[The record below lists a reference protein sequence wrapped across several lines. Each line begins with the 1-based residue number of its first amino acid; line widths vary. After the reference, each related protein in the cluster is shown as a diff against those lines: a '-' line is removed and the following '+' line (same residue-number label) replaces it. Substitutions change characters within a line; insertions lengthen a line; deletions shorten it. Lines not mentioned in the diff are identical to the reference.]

1 MSPASNTTVVSA
13 SDAGAAAMPLPAF
26 RGDAASDGVPCVAQ
40 LAVLLAGQSAS
51 TRAPSISTGLGLPV
65 AALPVTAERSLAAC
79 WVRRIVRAGFRGTV
93 VVAVASEAEAGYY
106 RQIGAALG
114 PDMPA
119 AVCGDA
125 TEAVRRGSA
134 LRIEVRIDTAGHRGP
149 AGTIGDVASDHAD
162 RHGWSAA
169 DGGMLVIEASNAPN
183 LDLPRFYAAIDP
195 VGGALVGAA
204 IDGSPCGVHWMSAS
218 ALALVPRIGYFDLKE
233 QLIPAL
239 VGSGRRVHAWMGTHE
254 SCRISDRASYLRA
267 AALMQAAGAESI
279 ARDAVIEPGAR
290 VRGGS
295 VVCRGATIERGALVV
310 DAVVLPGARVCADAV
325 VARSIVPPGSHVPR
339 GYLVVDEVFGALGSV
354 ARSGTEG
361 GAA

>member
-1 MSPASNTTVVSA
+1 MSPTSNTTDVSA
-13 SDAGAAAMPLPAF
+13 SVAGAAAMPSSAG
-26 RGDAASDGVPCVAQ
+26 RADAPPGGVSCVAQ

-51 TRAPSISTGLGLPV
+51 TRAPIISTSLGLPV

-93 VVAVASEAEAGYY
+93 VLAVASEVEAGYF
-106 RQIGAALG
+106 RQLEASLAADLQSPPNGGA
-114 PDMPA
+114 P
-119 AVCGDA
+119 
-125 TEAVRRGSA
+125 S
-134 LRIEVRIDTAGHRGP
+134 RIEVRIDTAGHRGP
-149 AGTIGDVASDHAD
+149 AGTIGDVAADHAAH
-162 RHGWSAA
+162 HGWRAA

-183 LDLPRFYAAIDP
+183 LDLARFYGGIDSD
-195 VGGALVGAA
+195 GGALVGAA

-233 QLIPAL
+233 QLIPA
-239 VGSGRRVHAWMGTHE
+239 VVASGRRVHAWMGTHE
-254 SCRISDRASYLRA
+254 PCRISDRASYLRA

-279 ARDAVIEPGAR
+279 APDAVIEAGAR

-295 VVCRGATIERGALVV
+295 MICRGATVERGALVV

-325 VARSIVPPGSHVPR
+325 VARSVVPPGSHVPR